1 MRLWLQITNRDIFF
15 AGGLSTLPPN
25 YSVMKRTLYV
35 LSVLATLLFA
45 GAASAGCVI
54 NLDDVQL
61 LPGASADIPL
71 MIYEGVD
78 VAAGQADIS
87 YDPNVIEIT
96 NILDGDLDWTMSNLA
111 VDGDTVRVVIL
122 SLGGGVDGD
131 ITMATLQ
138 VTAIGDIGDVSPLTM
153 TDTTIGDS
161 DANDIPAT
169 ISDGSVT
176 IVSDNTPPVID
187 EMYTMEFT
195 PGGYGTIG
203 VRAHDPDGSI
213 ASVKFDLTVFGLGI
227 VEANQINGDDYMLEF
242 QMPAGMLPGAYN
254 VGVEVTDDDDAV
266 TTDTFLVSV
275 VIMGDVNSDGEVTS
289 ADALLVCQYI
299 TTPEAVSINLDVA
312 DVVADGQINVLD
324 AIRILNIAAGNT
336 YE

>member
-1 MRLWLQITNRDIFF
+1 
-15 AGGLSTLPPN
+15 
-25 YSVMKRTLYV
+25 MKQTLYV

-45 GAASAGCVI
+45 GSASAGCVI

-71 MIYEGVD
+71 MIYEAVD
-78 VAAGQADIS
+78 VAAGQADIT

-96 NILDGDLDWTMSNLA
+96 NILDGDLDWTMSNLE

-138 VTAIGDIGDVSPLTM
+138 VTAIGNIGDVSPLTM

-176 IVSDNTPPVID
+176 IVSDNVAPVIS
-187 EMYTMEFT
+187 ERYTTDMT
-195 PGGYGTIG
+195 PGGTGTIG
-203 VRAHDPDGSI
+203 VRATDPDGSI
-213 ASVKFDLTVFGLGI
+213 TSVTFDLSEFGMGI
-227 VEANQINGDDYMLEF
+227 VDANQINGDDYMLEF
-242 QMPAGMLPGAYN
+242 QLPLGTMPGAYT
-254 VGVEVTDDDDAV
+254 VVVTVTDDDGAV
-266 TTDTFLVSV
+266 TATQITIE
-275 VIMGDVNSDGEVTS
+275 VIVMGDVNSDGEVTS

-336 YE
+336 GE